1 MVDPAPVRRRRRASA
16 RIDPHGAVSDPVPV
30 GAAVTLIGPGPAVV
44 VSDTSTGQF
53 DLVRLS

>member
-1 MVDPAPVRRRRRASA
+1 
-16 RIDPHGAVSDPVPV
+16 VSDPVPV

-44 VSDTSTGQF
+44 VADNSTGQF